1 MYTLK
6 PISDRVAKIREKY
19 RTTRPKIDIS
29 RYRIVTEFYM
39 ENPQI
44 TGILKRAKVLR
55 ALFEQM
61 PVLINED
68 EVIVGW
74 QGASYRC
81 SALYPETSFAWF
93 MQDLRDGAIPKR
105 DTDPYDIDPEDEKYL
120 LATGDFWAKNCMSAI
135 TDSYIPRYYRENL
148 VGNGGGGLQ
157 GRGQLPHSVGHFA
170 GNFWTATRKGF
181 GAIQQEARQKLEQME
196 EAGIFDRDIY
206 KYNFYRAVD
215 IVCGGHHHLVQ
226 AVCRPRRR
234 TGGGRKEPRTQGR
247 AAADGGQPE
256 LDHGASLPQLPRCAP
271 VHLSLSGG
279 AAHGR
284 PAARHLLR
292 PCGPVSGGLL

>member
-74 QGASYRC
+74 QGASSLHSDSR
-81 SALYPETSFAWF
+81 ALPPS
-93 MQDLRDGAIPKR
+93 
-105 DTDPYDIDPEDEKYL
+105 
-120 LATGDFWAKNCMSAI
+120 
-135 TDSYIPRYYRENL
+135 
-148 VGNGGGGLQ
+148 
-157 GRGQLPHSVGHFA
+157 
-170 GNFWTATRKGF
+170 
-181 GAIQQEARQKLEQME
+181 
-196 EAGIFDRDIY
+196 
-206 KYNFYRAVD
+206 
-215 IVCGGHHHLVQ
+215 
-226 AVCRPRRR
+226 
-234 TGGGRKEPRTQGR
+234 
-247 AAADGGQPE
+247 
-256 LDHGASLPQLPRCAP
+256 
-271 VHLSLSGG
+271 
-279 AAHGR
+279 
-284 PAARHLLR
+284 
-292 PCGPVSGGLL
+292 